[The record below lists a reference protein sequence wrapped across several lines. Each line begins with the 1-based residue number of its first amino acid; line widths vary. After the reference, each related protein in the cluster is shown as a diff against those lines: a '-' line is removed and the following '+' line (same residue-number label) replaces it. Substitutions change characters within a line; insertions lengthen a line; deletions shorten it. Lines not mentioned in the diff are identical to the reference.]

1 MICFALLAVLVLDN
15 GGSLKFARQWQS
27 PDEVG
32 DAFLQDPA
40 DAAFDSKGRL
50 YILDVVSR
58 RVFVWSA
65 DGKFIK
71 AWGKEGNGPGEFVFS
86 RNSNG
91 RVGRTGNGA
100 LSCFNDQLFVYDRRK
115 GEVMVFDTQF
125 KLVKTL
131 PFRVQGTRLEV
142 LWAIDKDRFLASE
155 SKLEGREFVNS
166 VNLLGSDF
174 KRLISLASSK
184 DQSRKLKGAPPSPG
198 ASGPPGS
205 DRGNRPDFTLTAFGP
220 RMVTQHD
227 SESGAIVVGYSDKPS
242 FQVFDRKGKL
252 KKTVTMSL
260 QRREVSEADIKEFKA
275 GQEDRPDRRRDVV
288 FPKTKAFYD
297 NIMPLKG
304 GNFLVYSLSPTYHTL
319 QGYLVDGKGSLTKPI
334 NHKLGE
340 AGDLFSKQSQ
350 LVAVTTN
357 DDGDYTVQGL
367 TP

>member
-1 MICFALLAVLVLDN
+1 MICFALLAVLVLDS
-15 GGSLKFARQWQS
+15 GTPLKLARQWQS

-100 LSCFNDQLFVYDRRK
+100 LSCLNDQLYVYDRRK

-125 KLVKTL
+125 NLLKTL
-131 PFRVQGTRLEV
+131 PFRVQGTRLEI
-142 LWAIDKDRFLASE
+142 LWAVDKDRFLASE
-155 SKLEGREFVNS
+155 SKLEGRDFVNS
-166 VNLLGSDF
+166 VNLLGPDF
-174 KRLISLASSK
+174 KRLNSLASSK
-184 DQSRKLKGAPPSPG
+184 DQSRKLKGAPPPPG

-205 DRGNRPDFTLTAFGP
+205 GRGNRPDFTLTAFGP
-220 RMVTQHD
+220 RMVTQYD
-227 SESGAIVVGYSDKPS
+227 SEAGTIVVGYSDKPS
-242 FQVFDRKGKL
+242 FQVFERSGKL
-252 KKTVTMSL
+252 VKTVTMQL
-260 QRREVSEADIKEFKA
+260 RRREVGDADIKEFKA
-275 GQEDRPDRRRDVV
+275 GQEDRPGRRQDVV

-297 NIMPLKG
+297 GILPLKG
-304 GNFLVYSLSPTYHTL
+304 GNYLVFSMSPTYHNL
-319 QGYLVDGKGSLTKPI
+319 QGYLVDGKGTLTKTI
-334 NHKLGE
+334 YHKLGE
-340 AGDLFSKQSQ
+340 AGDLFSKQSH

-357 DDGDYTVQGL
+357 EDGDYTVQGL